1 MKLPNKIDIEIFNK
15 NKVSKEFLE
24 SCEKAGKLFKQS
36 KKEESQGRD
45 LPPAQPHETRCKE
58 LCKTR
63 ERKVKKKT

>member
-24 SCEKAGKLFKQS
+24 SCEKAGRLFKQT

-45 LPPAQPHETRCKE
+45 LLPAQPHETRCKE
-58 LCKTR
+58 
-63 ERKVKKKT
+63 